1 MALRKKKK
9 QQQNEI
15 MKINNSDVE
24 TKLINKEN
32 KKIWYTIASIAII
45 LIIIFLI
52 SCILNIYQITSE
64 INPYLGIG
72 VLILSLLVIVV
83 FIIIP
88 ILKIIN
94 APTFTLDATKNN
106 DKISKKNYR
115 TLKSVTKNIIDGN
128 NCVPL
133 EVKNNLKAKLDDKYA
148 LRDELNCV
156 YNKYIKKD
164 INKIIWAASS
174 KVACATG
181 ISKNNTFDALTVIMA
196 NIKMVMQIVVKCGYR
211 PSYVKL
217 AKLIVK
223 VFRNALVAYSIESMN
238 LGEVVVNC
246 CSKFF
251 KDLPALGKP
260 IASVMEGAANGFLT
274 ARVGVIT
281 RKYLYNEFKTIST
294 LMSME
299 EATNELL
306 VQSVKEAKL
315 IIDERGELNVA

>member
-1 MALRKKKK
+1 MALGKKKK

-15 MKINNSDVE
+15 MKISNSDVE
-24 TKLINKEN
+24 TKLINQEN
-32 KKIWYTIASIAII
+32 KKIWYTIGSIVGI

-52 SCILNIYQITSE
+52 SCILNIYQSASS
-64 INPYLGIG
+64 INQYFGIAM
-72 VLILSLLVIVV
+72 VVVAIVV
-83 FIIIP
+83 VIIFIVMP
-88 ILKIIN
+88 IVRIIN

-106 DKISKKNYR
+106 VTISKRNYR

-128 NCVPL
+128 NCVPFAA
-133 EVKNNLKAKLDDKYA
+133 KNNLKAKLDDKYA
-148 LRDELNCV
+148 LRDELNLV

-164 INKIIWAASS
+164 INKIIWATSS

-181 ISKNNTFDALTVIMA
+181 LSKNNTFDALTVIMA

-217 AKLIVK
+217 AKLIFK

-251 KDLPALGKP
+251 KDLPAIGKP

-281 RKYLYNEFKTIST
+281 RKYLYNEFKVVSRMISI
-294 LMSME
+294 E
-299 EATNELL
+299 EAENDFL
-306 VQSVKEAKL
+306 VDAVKEAKT
-315 IIDERGELNVA
+315 IIDERGETDAA